1 MVSFCLG
8 YWRVAGCV
16 LQLWKLTCS
25 RRAFK
30 VSVGVGRLLN
40 LFCMVELGAMFWEH
54 LVVLEAPEPQGGP
67 SRIIIGPSQSW
78 MCGCSLAHGVLMS
91 M

>member
-1 MVSFCLG
+1 M
-8 YWRVAGCV
+8 GCV
-16 LQLWKLTCS
+16 LQWLKLACY
-25 RRAFK
+25 RRALM

-40 LFCMVELGAMFWEH
+40 LCCMDELGAMFWQH

-67 SRIIIGPSQSW
+67 SRVIIGPCHSW
-78 MCGCSLAHGVLMS
+78 MCGCSLAHGMFMS